1 VITYY
6 PCVETATSRRP
17 SAERRP
23 EIARAALRIIGERG
37 RRALTT
43 ANLAAELGL
52 SSGALFRHFASLE
65 DVLREAVRVALLEVA
80 ATFPDRSLAPLERLL
95 ALAGNRMR
103 LIAADRGIGWLL
115 RSDQAQLT
123 LPDDASALLRSLAKS
138 SQRFLLTAL
147 REGADDGSIRGDVDP
162 EILLLTVT
170 GTVHAWVGMPGIHQK
185 TKGARERDATAVLS
199 ALALLLAP
207 GDKRR

>member
-1 VITYY
+1 M
-6 PCVETATSRRP
+6 ETATRRRP
-17 SAERRP
+17 SAQRRP
-23 EIARAALRIIGERG
+23 EIAKAALRIIGEHGRG
-37 RRALTT
+37 ALTT

-52 SSGALFRHFASLE
+52 SSGALFRHFASLD
-65 DVLREAVRVALLEVA
+65 DVLREAVRVALIEIAV
-80 ATFPDRSLAPLERLL
+80 TFPDHSLPPLERLL

-103 LIAADRGIGWLL
+103 LIAADRGLGWLL
-115 RSDQAQLT
+115 RSDEPQLT

-147 REGADDGSIRGDVDP
+147 REGAEDGSIRRDVDP

-170 GTVHAWVGMPGIHQK
+170 GTVHAWVGMPGIHQR
-185 TKGARERDATAVLS
+185 TRGAHARDVTAVLS

-207 GDKRR
+207 RNKRR